1 MVYFKLPGSSTAGSL
16 ETATM
21 LGLAT
26 TLLLLHQLPIV
37 LQVVESANPNGG
49 SAVIA
54 EKVLSKLCFGN
65 LFTT

>member
-1 MVYFKLPGSSTAGSL
+1 
-16 ETATM
+16 M